1 MAFDLTS
8 IKRGQDIKPPRIF
21 LYAVE
26 GIGKTTFAAMAPA
39 PIFIQTEDGLGSL
52 DAPRFPMVTSIGDIR
67 GAIATLY
74 TEPHDFS
81 TVVLDSADWLEQ
93 IISRE
98 IESTH
103 DAKELAYGKGALK
116 QAEIWQELLGGFNAL
131 RNERSMSVILIGH
144 AQIKRFDSPETE
156 PYDRYSPKLQER
168 SNALVREWADAVLFA
183 NYRTIVKTTE
193 VGFKKEVSRGVTNGE
208 RLLYTSEKPAYMAKN
223 RYALPDSLPLS
234 WEALSA
240 AIAGQM
246 VPAAEPSPIESQ
258 PAAVAA

>member
-8 IKRGQDIKPPRIF
+8 IKRGPDLKPPRLF

-26 GIGKTTFAAMAPA
+26 GIGKTTFAAGAPN
-39 PIFIQTEDGLGSL
+39 PIFIQTEDGLGTL
-52 DAPRFPMVTSIGDIR
+52 DAARFPMVESVNDVRQAIGS
-67 GAIATLY
+67 LY
-74 TEPHDFS
+74 ESEHDFQ

-93 IISRE
+93 IIARE
-98 IESTH
+98 IEQKH

-116 QAEIWQELLGGFNAL
+116 QAEVWQELLGGFNAL
-131 RNERSMSVILIGH
+131 RNEKGMSVILIGH
-144 AQIKRFDSPETE
+144 SQIKRFDSPETE

-193 VGFKKEVSRGVTNGE
+193 VGFKKEVSRGITTGE
-208 RLLYTSEKPAYMAKN
+208 RLLYTTEKPAYMAKN

-234 WEALSA
+234 WDALA
-240 AIAGQM
+240 NAIAGR
-246 VPAAEPSPIESQ
+246 VQ
-258 PAAVAA
+258 PADLQAA